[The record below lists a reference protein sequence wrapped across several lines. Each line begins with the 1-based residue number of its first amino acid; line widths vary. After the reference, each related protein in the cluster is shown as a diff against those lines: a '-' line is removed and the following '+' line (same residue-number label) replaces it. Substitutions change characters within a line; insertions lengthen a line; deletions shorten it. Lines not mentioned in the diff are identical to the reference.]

1 MRHPLLAMTAA
12 AALLCAA
19 PAAFAQATCADMVW
33 SDAVLDVYPDI
44 ADACDEVV
52 VAEDGTQYARIDA
65 TFHRLTP
72 GGDVIVYVEEND
84 GDRDPVRFDP
94 PEGSTV
100 NIDGVETPWRD
111 LYDRQR
117 LRFYVPNTEFA
128 LMSDVDADVMVAEMH
143 DETDVDVD
151 VDVDDGD
158 MDVDVDDE
166 EEIVM
171 PTTASNTGAWLI
183 AGLLMLL
190 AGFGLLARQRN

>member
-1 MRHPLLAMTAA
+1 MRHPIIAMLAAGAM
-12 AALLCAA
+12 LCFA
-19 PAAFAQATCADMVW
+19 PAAFSQATCADMVW

-52 VAEDGTQYARIDA
+52 VSEDGTMYARIDA
-65 TFHRLTP
+65 TFHRMTP

-94 PEGSTV
+94 PDGSTV
-100 NIDGVETPWRD
+100 DIDGVETPWRD

-128 LMSDVDADVMVAEMH
+128 LLSDVDAEVMVAEIH
-143 DETDVDVD
+143 EEPEPAPAPAAQTD
-151 VDVDDGD
+151 
-158 MDVDVDDE
+158 MDDE
-166 EEIVM
+166 EEEIAM
-171 PTTASNTGAWLI
+171 PSTASNTGAWLI

-190 AGFGLLARQRN
+190 AGFGLFARQRN

>member
-1 MRHPLLAMTAA
+1 MRHPILATIAA
-12 AALLCAA
+12 GAMLCFA
-19 PAAFAQATCADMVW
+19 PAAFSQATCADMNW
-33 SDAVLDVYPDI
+33 SQAVLDVYPDI

-52 VAEDGTQYARIDA
+52 VSEDGTQYARIDA
-65 TFHRLTP
+65 TFHRMTP

-100 NIDGVETPWRD
+100 DIDGVETPWRD

-128 LMSDVDADVMVAEMH
+128 LLSDVDADVMVAEVH
-143 DETDVDVD
+143 EEAEVEVDVDDGDVDVD
-151 VDVDDGD
+151 VD
-158 MDVDVDDE
+158 E
-166 EEIVM
+166 EEDIVM
-171 PTTASNTGAWLI
+171 PATAGNTGAWLI

-190 AGFGLLARQRN
+190 AGFGLLARQRS